1 MKIKIGFDV
10 IDDREIAIIGEYV
23 IDGGP
28 FVEDHFLVL
37 ILNSDRMID
46 YPIQTAT
53 EVLND
58 LRKCGLFS
66 ELKLCNKTKFSS
78 RIIFPNKFMDH
89 LLFDCPTTSHG
100 FRGILQKIKQ
110 FGIAYDPLSLTD
122 EIKKYLLEVK
132 NINSKQE

>member
-10 IDDREIAIIGEYV
+10 IDDSEIAIIGEY
-23 IDGGP
+23 IIEGGP

-37 ILNSDRMID
+37 ILNYGRMID
-46 YPIQTAT
+46 CPIETAK

-78 RIIFPNKFMDH
+78 RIIFPTKFIDH
-89 LLFDCPTTSHG
+89 PLFDNQTTSHG
-100 FRGILQKIKQ
+100 F
-110 FGIAYDPLSLTD
+110 
-122 EIKKYLLEVK
+122 
-132 NINSKQE
+132 